1 MKKLYDHML
10 KIAIA
15 ITEKRHE
22 DESSLDIDIRF
33 LLSLAKYVSSK
44 NYDGSY
50 FLPADEVAQFVN
62 DDVKP
67 HFKMRTESFG
77 RKWDKE
83 SLITRGYTSVRDENG
98 MLHHKRAWLID
109 VKRLNR
115 RVEKYSRFL
124 PTPEQ
129 LERQETEG
137 MLKDLQK
144 NSWENLSEDEKRKTI
159 AGIGKPKDW

>member
-10 KIAIA
+10 KIVIA
-15 ITEKRHE
+15 ITQKRHE
-22 DESSLDIDIRF
+22 DESSLDVDVRF

-44 NYDGSY
+44 NHNGSY

-83 SLITRGYTSVRDENG
+83 SLITRGYTYARDDTG
-98 MLHHKRAWLID
+98 KLVHKRGWLID
-109 VKRLNR
+109 VKRLTH
-115 RVEKYSRFL
+115 RVAKYSRFL
-124 PTPEQ
+124 PTAEQ
-129 LERQETEG
+129 LDG
-137 MLKDLQK
+137 KKLK
-144 NSWENLSEDEKRKTI
+144 EC
-159 AGIGKPKDW
+159 